1 MIEKFVPVPYHP
13 YSEKYLVS
21 NLGRVKPS
29 IKSKYSSL
37 KGEFL
42 NLNVGARG
50 YAHVKL
56 YYNGK
61 FKQFFV
67 HRMVALAFLGE
78 PPENCNL
85 VCHLDDIKTN
95 NIVTN
100 LMWGDPAENARQM
113 VERGR
118 SARGTKVNTSILTAD
133 KVLEVRHLYSLSKYT
148 NKDLST
154 MFGVKESTIQAITS
168 RRNWRHI

>member
-85 VCHLDDIKTN
+85 VCHLDDVKTN

-118 SARGTKVNTSILTAD
+118 SCRGSRMNTSKL
-133 KVLEVRHLYSLSKYT
+133 KPKQVLDIRVASK
-148 NKDLST
+148 S
-154 MFGVKESTIQAITS
+154 GESTTKIAERYGVTHAAIWLIINN
-168 RRNWRHI
+168 RNWKHLR